1 MLRDDRSLKQMPKL
15 LAGVAAVLTM
25 LTAGQALV
33 TAQTSALQ
41 DRLTEAKAVSCSF
54 TLVTTATWTKGVAS
68 AATTPI
74 KYNVGFKNIK
84 VDEGSADAESQF
96 GDSFIVVRQAGDYLH
111 LIQSYRSGPL
121 YTTTVFARESTAG
134 RFIAVHTRH
143 EYTDVSLP
151 GITSRPEMY
160 VGDCA
165 VTP

>member
-1 MLRDDRSLKQMPKL
+1 MRRNSGSLIQIPL
-15 LAGVAAVLTM
+15 ILAGVVAGLAILFGVR
-25 LTAGQALV
+25 TAHA
-33 TAQTSALQ
+33 AQTSALQ

-74 KYNVGFKNIK
+74 KYAVGFKNIK

-121 YTTTVFARESTAG
+121 YTTTVFARESSGG

-143 EYTDVSLP
+143 EFTDVSLP